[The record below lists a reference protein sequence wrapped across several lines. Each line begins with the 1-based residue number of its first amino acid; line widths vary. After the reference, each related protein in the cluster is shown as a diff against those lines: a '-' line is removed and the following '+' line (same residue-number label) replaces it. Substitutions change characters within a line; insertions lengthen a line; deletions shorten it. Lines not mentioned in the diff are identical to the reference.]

1 MILESADTAWFYGHA
16 EHDVIM
22 SCENCGRRVEPS
34 HASISASD
42 KRLCDRCHEL
52 WMDGY
57 DTGRADEASVK
68 GRVWV
73 PKLLN

>member
-22 SCENCGRRVEPS
+22 SCENCGRRVESS

-42 KRLCDRCHEL
+42 KRLCDRCHKL
-52 WMDGY
+52 WVDGFNEGVFKRMS
-57 DTGRADEASVK
+57 GRIRVK
-68 GRVWV
+68 GE
-73 PKLLN
+73 KE

>member
-22 SCENCGRRVEPS
+22 SCENCGHRVESS

-52 WMDGY
+52 WMDGFNEGVFKGMS
-57 DTGRADEASVK
+57 GRIRVK
-68 GRVWV
+68 GE
-73 PKLLN
+73 KE